1 MDFVPVRFRPD
12 PEEVSNAEK
21 PEGADFDISKVDDVE
36 VTEILAARTE
46 EKTIT
51 SATAQDFSSRF
62 LKTKVEKRPLG
73 RMTSIDHVVET
84 SSSVESRPEAAPTM
98 VKETK
103 VTHTETVRTEET
115 MTVADAIKMAEER
128 ERAEKAKHED
138 KGERIWEEDIEEEV
152 EEETNKRTGEKTNK
166 KTDEDTN
173 EDTDSAKDE
182 KPEVEIEV
190 EDEAKTSIRLKE
202 EARKRAEKEEETK
215 REAEAKKRPIFQRAR
230 FVNTEKIVQRPLSPV
245 TQRPEPVIP
254 TEEKP
259 SAPVTIIE
267 KPEKD
272 SKMAVVVA
280 IILTIILGAAAGTV
294 AFLLLPK

>member
-1 MDFVPVRFRPD
+1 MSGRYMDFVPVRFKPD

-21 PEGADFDISKVDDVE
+21 PERADFDISKVDDVE

-62 LKTKVEKRPLG
+62 IKTKVEKRPLG
-73 RMTSIDHVVET
+73 KMTSIDHVVET
-84 SSSVESRPEAAPTM
+84 APSAESHPETAPT
-98 VKETK
+98 VIKETK

-115 MTVADAIKMAEER
+115 LTVADAIKMAEER
-128 ERAEKAKHED
+128 ERTEKAKHQD
-138 KGERIWEEDIEEEV
+138 KGERVWEEEIEEESSED
-152 EEETNKRTGEKTNK
+152 EE
-166 KTDEDTN
+166 
-173 EDTDSAKDE
+173 
-182 KPEVEIEV
+182 PEVEIEV
-190 EDEAKTSIRLKE
+190 EDEAKTSVRLKE
-202 EARKRAEKEEETK
+202 EARRRAEEEERAK
-215 REAEAKKRPIFQRAR
+215 AEAEAKKRPRFQRAK
-230 FVNTEKIVQRPLSPV
+230 FVNTEKIVQRPLSPA
-245 TQRPEPVIP
+245 THRPEPIVP

-272 SKMAVVVA
+272 SKVAVIVA

>member
-1 MDFVPVRFRPD
+1 MDFVPVRFKPD
-12 PEEVSNAEK
+12 PEEVSNVKK
-21 PEGADFDISKVDDVE
+21 PATKEADFDISKVDDVE

-62 LKTKVEKRPLG
+62 LKTNVEKRPLG

-84 SSSVESRPEAAPTM
+84 ASSAKNHSETAPT
-98 VKETK
+98 VIKETK

-115 MTVADAIKMAEER
+115 LTVADAIKMAEER

-138 KGERIWEEDIEEEV
+138 RGERVWEEELEEDETAEEESS
-152 EEETNKRTGEKTNK
+152 ER
-166 KTDEDTN
+166 DE
-173 EDTDSAKDE
+173 
-182 KPEVEIEV
+182 PEVEIEV
-190 EDEAKTSIRLKE
+190 EDEAKTSARLKE
-202 EARKRAEKEEETK
+202 EALRRVEEEEK
-215 REAEAKKRPIFQRAR
+215 AKALAEAKRKSRFQRAR

-245 TQRPEPVIP
+245 AQRSKPVVP

-272 SKMAVVVA
+272 SKVAVVIA